1 MKKLT
6 TLLIIIFLAGSMLL
20 IGTGCKKLFGLEKQK
35 DWNFK
40 PVTLDPH
47 VHMDAWSYL
56 KLRSQGPD
64 KNDSILNLFYEGI
77 KYAGID
83 SALYKAQGHTYVFL
97 HNDAIRRLSSNKIT
111 ADCYFGMHLTAA
123 GLPGQA
129 WTDYPKDSVRSWLL
143 YLIAD
148 GEHTFETLK
157 PSNTEAKT
165 QLPAHVAHN
174 NPEGLLD
181 FRIDNT
187 ANYKLMINDF
197 TGSAH
202 VITVRT
208 AGILA
213 DNGPIHVVDRALD
226 YNR

>member
-6 TLLIIIFLAGSMLL
+6 TLFTILILAGMVISMSSGCNKLL
-20 IGTGCKKLFGLEKQK
+20 GLEKQK
-35 DWNFK
+35 DWHFK

-47 VHMDAWSYL
+47 IHMDAWSYL
-56 KLRSQGPD
+56 KLRALGPD

-83 SALYKAQGHTYVFL
+83 SALYKAQNHTYVFL
-97 HNDAIRRLSSNKIT
+97 HNDAILRLSSNKVT
-111 ADCYFGMHLTAA
+111 ADCYFGMHLTSA
-123 GLPGQA
+123 GLPGQT
-129 WTDYPKDSVRSWLL
+129 WTDYPKDSVRNWLL

-165 QLPAHVAHN
+165 QLPANVATN
-174 NPEGLLD
+174 NAEGLLD

-187 ANYKLMINDF
+187 ANYKLMLNDF

-213 DNGPIHVVDRALD
+213 DNGPIHVVDRVVD